1 MIRIIIINNKKLH
14 KEVRMKRVNKYLSIF
29 LSTVM
34 IGLSINPVNT
44 HVFAETDEGI
54 SSEIVSAKDND
65 NTESIKD
72 LKDKNLSAD
81 SSEENKAEVPSEDGV
96 GVKPEASEFS
106 TLNLLK
112 DGVGANAWLETDFTY
127 FEDHHL
133 EENAVCITG
142 LSVLGK
148 EKQKNNH
155 DLVLPDEIKGKKVL
169 AIAKKAFLDRK
180 MDSKTQFI
188 SVKLPQSLKVVGDS
202 AFAGNLLTAIE
213 FPDTLMK
220 IEVNAFAFN
229 QLKEVLIP
237 ESVQAIEIHA
247 FYNNKI
253 LQGNAKIDNEKGKV
267 KVDFEAF
274 ADNGED
280 GTTEV
285 TPVYLKSEE
294 NLNWTAEDF
303 EFYYDPIL
311 GTDEDGTGFPD
322 VNYTVKGFSEKGKEK
337 LKKNKNVVLPSA
349 DTKGIVPV
357 WVLEDSFKG
366 EKIESVEIPKNY
378 THVQFRAFKDCGL
391 KKVVFHDG
399 LIDVNDN
406 AFENNELT
414 EVKFPSTFRYPS
426 KAAFKGNQL
435 TEIKLPESC
444 QSIGPESFMNN
455 QLVKVEMG
463 SKVVHIYER
472 AFANNQLT
480 EVNIPKSLKNQTNG
494 VDGIKKDAFDGNP
507 GKTNPLNPSEK
518 KVLLWTPNKDNP
530 NNLISRGNYV
540 VDPVAENNEYQPSDF
555 TYNKENEV
563 EGFSK
568 KGSKKFNKMKDKP
581 VILPAKTDKGAPVVG
596 IADYAF
602 QEDAMDIK
610 AIVMPEGYR
619 VIEDGAFQYSAIEE
633 IDAPSTLEEIGEYS
647 FLQSENVV
655 KIHTTKTV
663 AKRIKNTSNYWEI
676 IADKEEPSVPQPN
689 SKWETEDFVFGTFKV
704 IELEDDGS
712 QKEVELNAVSGFSQ
726 KGLEKLKTVK
736 DLQLPTVDAKGN
748 KVEAV
753 TKGAFSAKLGDKRLN
768 SLQIPEGY
776 RAIGSMAFAFNGC
789 KGELVLPDS
798 IEFVDMAA
806 FFRNEF
812 TSLTVPAKM
821 TDIPL
826 SMMRGNKLSSVI
838 FKGNVETI
846 GRLAFSENR
855 IEEITVPDSLK
866 SIGEQAFTTN
876 TGSDKYDGKVIIRTA
891 SGANPNNLQDKENY
905 LVDPK
910 NQGTNPSINYKEWE
924 TDDFR
929 YEGTTVTGFSKQ
941 GNLKIKKNKNLV
953 IPDKTPD
960 GKPVTVIGMDAFR
973 NLNQGYDI
981 ESVKLPDT
989 IVEIE
994 DYALQFNDI
1003 QSITLPRD
1011 LKKLGMGVFM
1021 MSNVNEVKWN
1031 KNLEYIDQVC
1041 FYNCELGKIE
1051 LPSSVETIMNAAFR
1065 KCSLTEVTFAKDSKL
1080 KTIQSLAF
1088 ADNKLSTIVLP
1099 NKLEVIGSQAFGD
1112 NKFTELNV
1120 PGTLKEIGFQAFVNN
1135 PGIKEY
1141 DDAVVIHTPG
1151 EKNPN
1156 ALVDDVG
1163 KTFIVDPKVKAT
1175 EADKQELKS
1184 AIDAAEEID
1193 SKKLTEEYKKF
1204 FEDTLKDAKSAYTD
1218 KNASK
1223 SNVRSVTKALLWANK
1238 RAELNRLMFEKESLD
1253 AKSSTFDQEKWKAVE
1268 KAYESAKKN
1277 LMVINITDT
1286 KVEQLIHN
1294 LSVALKSL
1302 ETDPLE
1308 GATAYEGEANVPKS
1322 HYITP
1327 YTIKV
1332 KVWVKDGKI
1341 VYVRDNGTVC
1351 DDPNEEEKPNE
1362 GYYNRAVPI
1371 MHQYIGKT
1379 VEEVMGNSLGKDLG
1393 IDVVSKATVSCNVIH
1408 QAVQN
1413 ALKKISS
1420 GEKVMISFAKGDGS
1434 GIMEDVYVEKGTS
1447 YKLPECGFTAPEGEQ
1462 FRCWQVNGKDKLP
1475 GDEIVVKSPTVVTAL
1490 WEEKELSL
1498 EDIRAVAIQSVQQLK
1513 NLSQPRKNYYI
1524 GSIKVAKDKPKI
1536 AQYVAKAKL
1545 EDSLVQPK
1553 SEAKA
1558 ELEKIK
1564 NKLTLEEAFGYEQAI
1579 ESANTV
1585 ENVKEITKE
1594 LKEKSSKFIDDFNI
1608 VIVEPKAE
1616 ENLAT
1621 EATCDNEHVV
1631 IKNMQWFDGF
1641 KKVSGKAGFHKSYKV
1656 KVEVELKDGYLLS
1669 ANGKFMI
1676 NNKKGNRNGF
1686 VISHTFDATDMKKIQ
1701 NVELSFAG
1709 LKLGESFPMQAIA
1722 KAEGIKRQEAN
1733 INWSIGNVIVPKDKK
1748 VEPDR
1753 EYTATIS
1760 LFADKDYQFAEDAN
1774 VKLNSMLQNVKEIK
1788 VKVGDFDP
1796 TLSDKKCF
1804 DISITFKALNA
1815 EPSLEPNQDE
1825 VKAAKQQLQK
1835 YVDSVKPDV
1844 LKLEGIATDGNK
1856 TAIEKFNAH
1865 LERAKA
1871 LLVKEDSNITKAEL
1885 EEMQKMPSYK
1895 KDGKKIK
1902 GSFSKI
1908 VKDMRADFKVLGER
1922 SKKNKHNGQM
1932 YPVLKS
1938 GEIKIESKIAGLKKE
1953 GDKRLYL
1960 NYVTKEEYGKNFD
1973 VIGSATPK
1981 YDKKT
1986 VPAES
1991 YTVTEDNGIYT
2002 IQLKNIP
2009 EDAVI
2014 IKPVIKVQLAE
2025 MTFVENGDLV
2035 YLKEQTSN
2043 EGNSS
2048 SGKDKKDKKD
2058 KKEDQN
2064 KKKEQEEESDNI
2076 VDSAEKQTKKH
2087 ITVVCDLNKDTI
2099 ITTIDGK
2106 KVVKKADVPPYLK
2119 DNRLML
2125 SVRFLAEELGYQVK
2139 WDNKTK
2145 TVTLQ
2150 DGNTVCT
2157 LKVGSNEMII
2167 NGEVVHLDTQP
2178 EVKKGRVMVPVSS
2191 VVKAFR
2197 LKQGTSERSIVWD
2210 AKEKKITISVMK

>member
-1 MIRIIIINNKKLH
+1 
-14 KEVRMKRVNKYLSIF
+14 MKRVNKYLSIF

-44 HVFAETDEGI
+44 HIFAETNEGI
-54 SSEIVSAKDND
+54 PSEIVSVKDND
-65 NTESIKD
+65 NTESVKD

-81 SSEENKAEVPSEDGV
+81 SSEENEAEVPSEEGIE
-96 GVKPEASEFS
+96 VKPEASEFS

-133 EENAVCITG
+133 EENAVCISG

-148 EKQKNNH
+148 EKQKINH
-155 DLVLPDEIKGKKVL
+155 NLVLPDEIAGKKVL
-169 AIAKKAFLDRK
+169 SVGKKAFFNQS

-188 SVKLPQSLKVVGDS
+188 SVKLPQYLKVVGDS

-213 FPDTLMK
+213 LPDTLMK
-220 IEVNAFAFN
+220 LEVNAFAFN

-267 KVDFEAF
+267 KVGFEAF

-280 GTTEV
+280 GATEV
-285 TPVYLKSEE
+285 TPVYLKSEA

-303 EFYYDPIL
+303 EFYYDPIPE
-311 GTDEDGTGFPD
+311 TDEDGTGFPD

-349 DTKGIVPV
+349 DAKGIVPV

-378 THVQFRAFKDCGL
+378 THVQIRAFKDCGL

-399 LIDVNDN
+399 LLYANDS

-414 EVKFPSTFRYPS
+414 EVKFPSTFKYPS
-426 KAAFKGNQL
+426 KGAFKGNQL

-463 SKVVHIYER
+463 SNVVHIYEK

-480 EVNIPKSLKNQTNG
+480 EVNIPKSIKNRTDN

-596 IADYAF
+596 IDEAAFAD
-602 QEDAMDIK
+602 DAVYIK
-610 AIVMPEGYR
+610 AIVIPEGYMR
-619 VIEDGAFQYSAIEE
+619 IGDQAFSWSAIEE

-663 AKRIKNTSNYWEI
+663 AERIKNTSDYWEI
-676 IADKEEPSVPQPN
+676 IADKEEPSVPQPS

-798 IEFVDMAA
+798 MEFVDMAA

-876 TGSDKYDGKVIIRTA
+876 TGSDKYDGKVIIRTV
-891 SGANPNNLQDKENY
+891 SGTNPNKLQDKENY

-910 NQGTNPSINYKEWE
+910 NQGTNPSINYKEWK

-1051 LPSSVETIMNAAFR
+1051 VPSSVETIMNAAFR
-1065 KCSLTEVTFAKDSKL
+1065 KCSLTEVTFEKDSKL

-1099 NKLEVIGSQAFGD
+1099 NKLEVIGSQAFGN

-1184 AIDAAEEID
+1184 AIDKAEEID

-1204 FEDTLKDAKSAYTD
+1204 FEDTLKDAKSVYTD
-1218 KNASK
+1218 NNASK
-1223 SNVRSVTKALLWANK
+1223 SKVQSVTKALLWANK

-1277 LMVINITDT
+1277 LMVINISDT

-1341 VYVRDNGTVC
+1341 VHVRDNGTVC
-1351 DDPNEEEKPNE
+1351 DDPNDEEKPNE

-1379 VEEVMGNSLGKDLG
+1379 VEEVMGNNLGKDLG
-1393 IDVVSKATVSCNVIH
+1393 IDVVSHATVSCNVIH

-1413 ALKKISS
+1413 ALSKSS
-1420 GEKVMISFAKGDGS
+1420 QNPSVI
-1434 GIMEDVYVEKGTS
+1434 
-1447 YKLPECGFTAPEGEQ
+1447 
-1462 FRCWQVNGKDKLP
+1462 
-1475 GDEIVVKSPTVVTAL
+1475 EIKA
-1490 WEEKELSL
+1490 
-1498 EDIRAVAIQSVQQLK
+1498 QLK
-1513 NLSQPRKNYYI
+1513 
-1524 GSIKVAKDKPKI
+1524 
-1536 AQYVAKAKL
+1536 
-1545 EDSLVQPK
+1545 
-1553 SEAKA
+1553 
-1558 ELEKIK
+1558 
-1564 NKLTLEEAFGYEQAI
+1564 
-1579 ESANTV
+1579 
-1585 ENVKEITKE
+1585 
-1594 LKEKSSKFIDDFNI
+1594 
-1608 VIVEPKAE
+1608 
-1616 ENLAT
+1616 
-1621 EATCDNEHVV
+1621 
-1631 IKNMQWFDGF
+1631 
-1641 KKVSGKAGFHKSYKV
+1641 
-1656 KVEVELKDGYLLS
+1656 
-1669 ANGKFMI
+1669 
-1676 NNKKGNRNGF
+1676 
-1686 VISHTFDATDMKKIQ
+1686 
-1701 NVELSFAG
+1701 
-1709 LKLGESFPMQAIA
+1709 
-1722 KAEGIKRQEAN
+1722 
-1733 INWSIGNVIVPKDKK
+1733 
-1748 VEPDR
+1748 
-1753 EYTATIS
+1753 
-1760 LFADKDYQFAEDAN
+1760 
-1774 VKLNSMLQNVKEIK
+1774 
-1788 VKVGDFDP
+1788 
-1796 TLSDKKCF
+1796 
-1804 DISITFKALNA
+1804 
-1815 EPSLEPNQDE
+1815 
-1825 VKAAKQQLQK
+1825 K

-1922 SKKNKHNGQM
+1922 TKQNKHNGQM

-2058 KKEDQN
+2058 KKEDHN

>member
-54 SSEIVSAKDND
+54 PSEIVSVKDND
-65 NTESIKD
+65 NTESVKD

-81 SSEENKAEVPSEDGV
+81 SSEENEAEVPSEEGIE
-96 GVKPEASEFS
+96 VKPEASEFS

-112 DGVGANAWLETDFTY
+112 DDVSTNVWLETDFTY

-169 AIAKKAFLDRK
+169 AIAKNAFLDRK

-188 SVKLPQSLKVVGDS
+188 SVKLPQYLKVVGDS
-202 AFAGNLLTAIE
+202 AFAGNLLTTIE
-213 FPDTLMK
+213 FPDTLMELK
-220 IEVNAFAFN
+220 VNAFAFN

-267 KVDFEAF
+267 KVGFEAF

-280 GTTEV
+280 GATEV
-285 TPVYLKSEE
+285 TPVYLKSEA

-303 EFYYDPIL
+303 EFYYDPIQ

-349 DTKGIVPV
+349 DAKGIVPV

-399 LIDVNDN
+399 LLYANDS

-414 EVKFPSTFRYPS
+414 EVKFPSTFKYPS
-426 KAAFKGNQL
+426 KGAFKGNQL

-463 SKVVHIYER
+463 SNVVHIYEK

-480 EVNIPKSLKNQTNG
+480 EVNIPKSIKNRTDN

-596 IADYAF
+596 ID
-602 QEDAMDIK
+602 EDAFADDAVYIK
-610 AIVMPEGYR
+610 AIVIPEGYMR
-619 VIEDGAFQYSAIEE
+619 IGDQAFSWSEIEE
-633 IDAPSTLEEIGEYS
+633 IDAPSTLQEIGENS
-647 FLQSENVV
+647 FLQFANVV

-663 AKRIKNTSNYWEI
+663 AERIKNTSNYWEI

-798 IEFVDMAA
+798 MEFVDMAA

-1277 LMVINITDT
+1277 LMVINISDT

-1351 DDPNEEEKPNE
+1351 DDPNDEEKPNE

-1413 ALKKISS
+1413 ALSKSS
-1420 GEKVMISFAKGDGS
+1420 QSPSV
-1434 GIMEDVYVEKGTS
+1434 
-1447 YKLPECGFTAPEGEQ
+1447 
-1462 FRCWQVNGKDKLP
+1462 R
-1475 GDEIVVKSPTVVTAL
+1475 EIKA
-1490 WEEKELSL
+1490 
-1498 EDIRAVAIQSVQQLK
+1498 QLK
-1513 NLSQPRKNYYI
+1513 
-1524 GSIKVAKDKPKI
+1524 
-1536 AQYVAKAKL
+1536 
-1545 EDSLVQPK
+1545 
-1553 SEAKA
+1553 
-1558 ELEKIK
+1558 
-1564 NKLTLEEAFGYEQAI
+1564 
-1579 ESANTV
+1579 
-1585 ENVKEITKE
+1585 
-1594 LKEKSSKFIDDFNI
+1594 
-1608 VIVEPKAE
+1608 
-1616 ENLAT
+1616 
-1621 EATCDNEHVV
+1621 
-1631 IKNMQWFDGF
+1631 
-1641 KKVSGKAGFHKSYKV
+1641 
-1656 KVEVELKDGYLLS
+1656 
-1669 ANGKFMI
+1669 
-1676 NNKKGNRNGF
+1676 
-1686 VISHTFDATDMKKIQ
+1686 
-1701 NVELSFAG
+1701 
-1709 LKLGESFPMQAIA
+1709 
-1722 KAEGIKRQEAN
+1722 
-1733 INWSIGNVIVPKDKK
+1733 
-1748 VEPDR
+1748 
-1753 EYTATIS
+1753 
-1760 LFADKDYQFAEDAN
+1760 
-1774 VKLNSMLQNVKEIK
+1774 
-1788 VKVGDFDP
+1788 
-1796 TLSDKKCF
+1796 
-1804 DISITFKALNA
+1804 
-1815 EPSLEPNQDE
+1815 
-1825 VKAAKQQLQK
+1825 K

-2002 IQLKNIP
+2002 IQLKNVP

-2035 YLKEQTSN
+2035 YVKEQTSN

-2058 KKEDQN
+2058 KKEDNN
-2064 KKKEQEEESDNI
+2064 KKKEQEANRDNL
-2076 VDSAEKQTKKH
+2076 VGSAEEQTKKPVV
-2087 ITVVCDLNKDTI
+2087 VVCDLNKDTI

>member
-54 SSEIVSAKDND
+54 PSEIVSVKDND
-65 NTESIKD
+65 NTESVKD

-81 SSEENKAEVPSEDGV
+81 SSEENEAEVPSEEGIE
-96 GVKPEASEFS
+96 VKPEASEFS

-112 DGVGANAWLETDFTY
+112 DDVSTNVWLETDFTY

-169 AIAKKAFLDRK
+169 AIAKNAFLDRK

-188 SVKLPQSLKVVGDS
+188 SVKLPQYLKVVGDS
-202 AFAGNLLTAIE
+202 AFAGNLLTTIE
-213 FPDTLMK
+213 FPDTLMEL
-220 IEVNAFAFN
+220 EVNAFAFN

-267 KVDFEAF
+267 KVGFEAF

-280 GTTEV
+280 GATEV
-285 TPVYLKSEE
+285 TPVYLKSEA

-303 EFYYDPIL
+303 EFYYDPIP

-378 THVQFRAFKDCGL
+378 THVQFRAFQDCGL

-399 LIDVNDN
+399 LLYANDS

-463 SKVVHIYER
+463 SKVVHIYEK

-507 GKTNPLNPSEK
+507 GKTNPLNLSEK

-563 EGFSK
+563 KGFSK

-581 VILPAKTDKGAPVVG
+581 VILPARTDKGAPVVG

-663 AKRIKNTSNYWEI
+663 AERIKNTSDYWEI
-676 IADKEEPSVPQPN
+676 IADKEEPSVPQPS

-876 TGSDKYDGKVIIRTA
+876 TGSDKYDGKVIIRTV
-891 SGANPNNLQDKENY
+891 SGTNPNKLQDKENY

-910 NQGTNPSINYKEWE
+910 NQGTNPSINYKEWK

-1003 QSITLPRD
+1003 HSITLPRD

-1031 KNLEYIDQVC
+1031 ENLEYIDQAC
-1041 FYNCELGKIE
+1041 FFMCELGKIE
-1051 LPSSVETIMNAAFR
+1051 VPSSVETIMNAAFR

-1099 NKLEVIGSQAFGD
+1099 NKLEVIGSQAFGN

-1135 PGIKEY
+1135 PGVKEY

-1184 AIDAAEEID
+1184 AIDKAEEID

-1218 KNASK
+1218 NDASK
-1223 SNVRSVTKALLWANK
+1223 SKVRSVTKALLWANK

-1253 AKSSTFDQEKWKAVE
+1253 AKSSTFDKEKWKVVE

-1341 VYVRDNGTVC
+1341 VHVRDNGTVC
-1351 DDPNEEEKPNE
+1351 DDPNDEEKPNE

-1413 ALKKISS
+1413 ALSKSS
-1420 GEKVMISFAKGDGS
+1420 QNPSVI
-1434 GIMEDVYVEKGTS
+1434 
-1447 YKLPECGFTAPEGEQ
+1447 
-1462 FRCWQVNGKDKLP
+1462 
-1475 GDEIVVKSPTVVTAL
+1475 EIKA
-1490 WEEKELSL
+1490 
-1498 EDIRAVAIQSVQQLK
+1498 QLK
-1513 NLSQPRKNYYI
+1513 
-1524 GSIKVAKDKPKI
+1524 
-1536 AQYVAKAKL
+1536 
-1545 EDSLVQPK
+1545 
-1553 SEAKA
+1553 
-1558 ELEKIK
+1558 
-1564 NKLTLEEAFGYEQAI
+1564 
-1579 ESANTV
+1579 
-1585 ENVKEITKE
+1585 
-1594 LKEKSSKFIDDFNI
+1594 
-1608 VIVEPKAE
+1608 
-1616 ENLAT
+1616 
-1621 EATCDNEHVV
+1621 
-1631 IKNMQWFDGF
+1631 
-1641 KKVSGKAGFHKSYKV
+1641 
-1656 KVEVELKDGYLLS
+1656 
-1669 ANGKFMI
+1669 
-1676 NNKKGNRNGF
+1676 
-1686 VISHTFDATDMKKIQ
+1686 
-1701 NVELSFAG
+1701 
-1709 LKLGESFPMQAIA
+1709 
-1722 KAEGIKRQEAN
+1722 
-1733 INWSIGNVIVPKDKK
+1733 
-1748 VEPDR
+1748 
-1753 EYTATIS
+1753 
-1760 LFADKDYQFAEDAN
+1760 
-1774 VKLNSMLQNVKEIK
+1774 
-1788 VKVGDFDP
+1788 
-1796 TLSDKKCF
+1796 
-1804 DISITFKALNA
+1804 
-1815 EPSLEPNQDE
+1815 
-1825 VKAAKQQLQK
+1825 K

-2009 EDAVI
+2009 GDAVI

-2099 ITTIDGK
+2099 ITIIDGK

-2167 NGEVVHLDTQP
+2167 NGEAVHLDTQP

>member
-1 MIRIIIINNKKLH
+1 
-14 KEVRMKRVNKYLSIF
+14 MKRVNKYLSIF

-54 SSEIVSAKDND
+54 PSEIVSVKDND
-65 NTESIKD
+65 NTESVKD

-81 SSEENKAEVPSEDGV
+81 SSEENEAEVPSEEGIE
-96 GVKPEASEFS
+96 VKPEASEFS

-112 DGVGANAWLETDFTY
+112 DDVSTNVWLETDFTY

-169 AIAKKAFLDRK
+169 AIAKNAFLDRK

-188 SVKLPQSLKVVGDS
+188 SVKLPQYLKVVGDS
-202 AFAGNLLTAIE
+202 AFAGNLLTTIE
-213 FPDTLMK
+213 FPDTLMEL
-220 IEVNAFAFN
+220 EVNAFAFN

-267 KVDFEAF
+267 KVGFEAF

-280 GTTEV
+280 GATEV
-285 TPVYLKSEE
+285 TPVYLKSEA

-303 EFYYDPIL
+303 EFYYDPIP

-378 THVQFRAFKDCGL
+378 THVQFRAFQDCGL

-399 LIDVNDN
+399 LLYANDS

-463 SKVVHIYER
+463 SKVVHIYEK

-507 GKTNPLNPSEK
+507 GKTNPLNLSEK

-563 EGFSK
+563 KGFSK

-581 VILPAKTDKGAPVVG
+581 VILPARTDKGAPVVG

-663 AKRIKNTSNYWEI
+663 AERIKNTSDYWEI
-676 IADKEEPSVPQPN
+676 IADKEEPSVPQPS

-876 TGSDKYDGKVIIRTA
+876 TGSDKYDGKVIIRTV
-891 SGANPNNLQDKENY
+891 SGTNPNKLQDKENY

-910 NQGTNPSINYKEWE
+910 NQGTNPSINYKEWK

-1003 QSITLPRD
+1003 HSITLPRD

-1031 KNLEYIDQVC
+1031 ENLEYIDQAC
-1041 FYNCELGKIE
+1041 FFMCELGKIE
-1051 LPSSVETIMNAAFR
+1051 VPSSVETIMNAAFR

-1099 NKLEVIGSQAFGD
+1099 NKLEVIGSQAFGN

-1135 PGIKEY
+1135 PGVKEY

-1184 AIDAAEEID
+1184 AIDKAEEID

-1218 KNASK
+1218 NDASK
-1223 SNVRSVTKALLWANK
+1223 SKVRSVTKALLWANK

-1253 AKSSTFDQEKWKAVE
+1253 AKSSTFDKEKWKVVE

-1341 VYVRDNGTVC
+1341 VHVRDNGTVC
-1351 DDPNEEEKPNE
+1351 DDPNDEEKPNE

-1413 ALKKISS
+1413 ALSKSS
-1420 GEKVMISFAKGDGS
+1420 QNPSVI
-1434 GIMEDVYVEKGTS
+1434 
-1447 YKLPECGFTAPEGEQ
+1447 
-1462 FRCWQVNGKDKLP
+1462 
-1475 GDEIVVKSPTVVTAL
+1475 EIKA
-1490 WEEKELSL
+1490 
-1498 EDIRAVAIQSVQQLK
+1498 QLK
-1513 NLSQPRKNYYI
+1513 
-1524 GSIKVAKDKPKI
+1524 
-1536 AQYVAKAKL
+1536 
-1545 EDSLVQPK
+1545 
-1553 SEAKA
+1553 
-1558 ELEKIK
+1558 
-1564 NKLTLEEAFGYEQAI
+1564 
-1579 ESANTV
+1579 
-1585 ENVKEITKE
+1585 
-1594 LKEKSSKFIDDFNI
+1594 
-1608 VIVEPKAE
+1608 
-1616 ENLAT
+1616 
-1621 EATCDNEHVV
+1621 
-1631 IKNMQWFDGF
+1631 
-1641 KKVSGKAGFHKSYKV
+1641 
-1656 KVEVELKDGYLLS
+1656 
-1669 ANGKFMI
+1669 
-1676 NNKKGNRNGF
+1676 
-1686 VISHTFDATDMKKIQ
+1686 
-1701 NVELSFAG
+1701 
-1709 LKLGESFPMQAIA
+1709 
-1722 KAEGIKRQEAN
+1722 
-1733 INWSIGNVIVPKDKK
+1733 
-1748 VEPDR
+1748 
-1753 EYTATIS
+1753 
-1760 LFADKDYQFAEDAN
+1760 
-1774 VKLNSMLQNVKEIK
+1774 
-1788 VKVGDFDP
+1788 
-1796 TLSDKKCF
+1796 
-1804 DISITFKALNA
+1804 
-1815 EPSLEPNQDE
+1815 
-1825 VKAAKQQLQK
+1825 K

>member
-1 MIRIIIINNKKLH
+1 
-14 KEVRMKRVNKYLSIF
+14 MKRVNKYLSIF

-54 SSEIVSAKDND
+54 PSEIVSVKDND
-65 NTESIKD
+65 NTESVKD

-81 SSEENKAEVPSEDGV
+81 SSEENEAEVPSEEGIE
-96 GVKPEASEFS
+96 VKPEASEFS

-112 DGVGANAWLETDFTY
+112 DDVSTNVWLETDFTY

-133 EENAVCITG
+133 EENAVCISG
-142 LSVLGK
+142 LSVLGQ

-155 DLVLPDEIKGKKVL
+155 DLVLPDEIAGKKVL
-169 AIAKKAFLDRK
+169 AIAKNAFSNRK

-188 SVKLPQSLKVVGDS
+188 SVKLPQYLKVVGDS

-213 FPDTLMK
+213 FPDTLMEL
-220 IEVNAFAFN
+220 EVNAFAFN
-229 QLKEVLIP
+229 HLKEVLIP

-267 KVDFEAF
+267 KVGFEAF

-280 GTTEV
+280 GATEV
-285 TPVYLKSEE
+285 TPVYLKSEA

-303 EFYYDPIL
+303 EFYYDPIP

-378 THVQFRAFKDCGL
+378 THVQFRAFQDCGL

-399 LIDVNDN
+399 LLYANDS

-463 SKVVHIYER
+463 SKVVHIYEK

-563 EGFSK
+563 KGFSK

-596 IADYAF
+596 IDEAAFAD
-602 QEDAMDIK
+602 DAVYIK
-610 AIVMPEGYR
+610 AIVIPEGYMR
-619 VIEDGAFQYSAIEE
+619 IGDQAFSWSEIEE
-633 IDAPSTLEEIGEYS
+633 IDAPSTLQEIGENS
-647 FLQSENVV
+647 FLQSANVV

-663 AKRIKNTSNYWEI
+663 AERIKNTSDYWEI
-676 IADKEEPSVPQPN
+676 IADKEEPSVPQPS

-876 TGSDKYDGKVIIRTA
+876 TGSDKYDGKVIIRTV
-891 SGANPNNLQDKENY
+891 SGTNPNKLQDKENY

-910 NQGTNPSINYKEWE
+910 NQGTNPSINYKEWK

-960 GKPVTVIGMDAFR
+960 GKSVTVIGMDAFR

-1003 QSITLPRD
+1003 HSITLPRD

-1031 KNLEYIDQVC
+1031 ENLEYIDQAC
-1041 FYNCELGKIE
+1041 FFMCELGKIE
-1051 LPSSVETIMNAAFR
+1051 VPSSVETIMNAAFR
-1065 KCSLTEVTFAKDSKL
+1065 KCSLTEVTFEKDSKL

-1099 NKLEVIGSQAFGD
+1099 NKLEVIGSQAFGN

-1184 AIDAAEEID
+1184 AIDKAEEID

-1218 KNASK
+1218 NDASK
-1223 SNVRSVTKALLWANK
+1223 SKVRSVTKALLWANK

-1253 AKSSTFDQEKWKAVE
+1253 AKSSTFDKEKWKVVE

-1341 VYVRDNGTVC
+1341 VHVRDNGTVC
-1351 DDPNEEEKPNE
+1351 DDPNDEEKPNE

-1413 ALKKISS
+1413 ALSKSS
-1420 GEKVMISFAKGDGS
+1420 QNPSVI
-1434 GIMEDVYVEKGTS
+1434 
-1447 YKLPECGFTAPEGEQ
+1447 
-1462 FRCWQVNGKDKLP
+1462 
-1475 GDEIVVKSPTVVTAL
+1475 EIKA
-1490 WEEKELSL
+1490 
-1498 EDIRAVAIQSVQQLK
+1498 QLK
-1513 NLSQPRKNYYI
+1513 
-1524 GSIKVAKDKPKI
+1524 
-1536 AQYVAKAKL
+1536 
-1545 EDSLVQPK
+1545 
-1553 SEAKA
+1553 
-1558 ELEKIK
+1558 
-1564 NKLTLEEAFGYEQAI
+1564 
-1579 ESANTV
+1579 
-1585 ENVKEITKE
+1585 
-1594 LKEKSSKFIDDFNI
+1594 
-1608 VIVEPKAE
+1608 
-1616 ENLAT
+1616 
-1621 EATCDNEHVV
+1621 
-1631 IKNMQWFDGF
+1631 
-1641 KKVSGKAGFHKSYKV
+1641 
-1656 KVEVELKDGYLLS
+1656 
-1669 ANGKFMI
+1669 
-1676 NNKKGNRNGF
+1676 
-1686 VISHTFDATDMKKIQ
+1686 
-1701 NVELSFAG
+1701 
-1709 LKLGESFPMQAIA
+1709 
-1722 KAEGIKRQEAN
+1722 
-1733 INWSIGNVIVPKDKK
+1733 
-1748 VEPDR
+1748 
-1753 EYTATIS
+1753 
-1760 LFADKDYQFAEDAN
+1760 
-1774 VKLNSMLQNVKEIK
+1774 
-1788 VKVGDFDP
+1788 
-1796 TLSDKKCF
+1796 
-1804 DISITFKALNA
+1804 
-1815 EPSLEPNQDE
+1815 
-1825 VKAAKQQLQK
+1825 K

-1844 LKLEGIATDGNK
+1844 LKLAGIATDGNK
-1856 TAIEKFNAH
+1856 AAIEKFNAH

-2002 IQLKNIP
+2002 IQLKNVP

-2035 YLKEQTSN
+2035 YVKEQTSN

-2058 KKEDQN
+2058 KKEDNN
-2064 KKKEQEEESDNI
+2064 KKKEQEANRDNL
-2076 VDSAEKQTKKH
+2076 VGSAEEQTKKPV
-2087 ITVVCDLNKDTI
+2087 TVVCDLNKDTI

>member
-54 SSEIVSAKDND
+54 PSEIVSVKDND
-65 NTESIKD
+65 NTESVKD

-81 SSEENKAEVPSEDGV
+81 SSEENEAEVPSEEGIE
-96 GVKPEASEFS
+96 VKPEASEFS

-112 DGVGANAWLETDFTY
+112 DDVSTNVWLETDFTY

-169 AIAKKAFLDRK
+169 AIAKNAFLDRK

-188 SVKLPQSLKVVGDS
+188 SVKLPQYLKVVGDS
-202 AFAGNLLTAIE
+202 AFAGNLLTTIE
-213 FPDTLMK
+213 FPDTLMEL
-220 IEVNAFAFN
+220 EVNAFAFN

-267 KVDFEAF
+267 KVGFEAF

-280 GTTEV
+280 GATEV
-285 TPVYLKSEE
+285 TPVYLKSEA

-303 EFYYDPIL
+303 EFYYDPIP

-378 THVQFRAFKDCGL
+378 THVQFRAFQDCGL

-399 LIDVNDN
+399 LLYANDS

-463 SKVVHIYER
+463 SKVVHIYEK

-663 AKRIKNTSNYWEI
+663 AERIKNTSDYWEI
-676 IADKEEPSVPQPN
+676 IADKEEPSVPQPS

-812 TSLTVPAKM
+812 TSLTVPVKM

-891 SGANPNNLQDKENY
+891 SGTNPNKLQDKENY

-910 NQGTNPSINYKEWE
+910 NQGTNPSINYKEWK

-929 YEGTTVTGFSKQ
+929 YDGTTVTGFSKQ

-1021 MSNVNEVKWN
+1021 MSNVNEIKWN
-1031 KNLEYIDQVC
+1031 KNLEYIDQAC
-1041 FYNCELGKIE
+1041 FFMCELGKIE
-1051 LPSSVETIMNAAFR
+1051 VPSSVETIMNAAFR
-1065 KCSLTEVTFAKDSKL
+1065 KCSLTEVTFEKDSKL

-1099 NKLEVIGSQAFGD
+1099 NKLEVIGSQAFGN

-1135 PGIKEY
+1135 PGVKEY

-1184 AIDAAEEID
+1184 AIDKAEEID

-1218 KNASK
+1218 NDASK
-1223 SNVRSVTKALLWANK
+1223 SKVRSVTKALLWANK

-1253 AKSSTFDQEKWKAVE
+1253 AKSSTFDKEKWKVVE

-1341 VYVRDNGTVC
+1341 VHVRDNGTVC
-1351 DDPNEEEKPNE
+1351 DDPNDEEKPNE

-1413 ALKKISS
+1413 ALSKSS
-1420 GEKVMISFAKGDGS
+1420 QNPSVI
-1434 GIMEDVYVEKGTS
+1434 
-1447 YKLPECGFTAPEGEQ
+1447 
-1462 FRCWQVNGKDKLP
+1462 
-1475 GDEIVVKSPTVVTAL
+1475 EIKA
-1490 WEEKELSL
+1490 
-1498 EDIRAVAIQSVQQLK
+1498 QLK
-1513 NLSQPRKNYYI
+1513 
-1524 GSIKVAKDKPKI
+1524 
-1536 AQYVAKAKL
+1536 
-1545 EDSLVQPK
+1545 
-1553 SEAKA
+1553 
-1558 ELEKIK
+1558 
-1564 NKLTLEEAFGYEQAI
+1564 
-1579 ESANTV
+1579 
-1585 ENVKEITKE
+1585 
-1594 LKEKSSKFIDDFNI
+1594 
-1608 VIVEPKAE
+1608 
-1616 ENLAT
+1616 
-1621 EATCDNEHVV
+1621 
-1631 IKNMQWFDGF
+1631 
-1641 KKVSGKAGFHKSYKV
+1641 
-1656 KVEVELKDGYLLS
+1656 
-1669 ANGKFMI
+1669 
-1676 NNKKGNRNGF
+1676 
-1686 VISHTFDATDMKKIQ
+1686 
-1701 NVELSFAG
+1701 
-1709 LKLGESFPMQAIA
+1709 
-1722 KAEGIKRQEAN
+1722 
-1733 INWSIGNVIVPKDKK
+1733 
-1748 VEPDR
+1748 
-1753 EYTATIS
+1753 
-1760 LFADKDYQFAEDAN
+1760 
-1774 VKLNSMLQNVKEIK
+1774 
-1788 VKVGDFDP
+1788 
-1796 TLSDKKCF
+1796 
-1804 DISITFKALNA
+1804 
-1815 EPSLEPNQDE
+1815 
-1825 VKAAKQQLQK
+1825 K

-1844 LKLEGIATDGNK
+1844 LKLAGIATDGNK
-1856 TAIEKFNAH
+1856 AAIEKFNAH
-1865 LERAKA
+1865 LERAKE
-1871 LLVKEDSNITKAEL
+1871 LLVKEDGNITKAEL

-2002 IQLKNIP
+2002 IQLKNVP

-2035 YLKEQTSN
+2035 YVKEQTSN

-2058 KKEDQN
+2058 KKEDNN
-2064 KKKEQEEESDNI
+2064 KKKEQEANRDNL
-2076 VDSAEKQTKKH
+2076 VGSAEEQTKKPV
-2087 ITVVCDLNKDTI
+2087 TVVCDLNKDTI

>member
-54 SSEIVSAKDND
+54 PSEIVSVKDND
-65 NTESIKD
+65 NTESVKD

-81 SSEENKAEVPSEDGV
+81 SSEENEAEVPSEEGIE
-96 GVKPEASEFS
+96 VKPEASEFS

-112 DGVGANAWLETDFTY
+112 DDVSTNVWLETDFTY

-169 AIAKKAFLDRK
+169 AIAKNAFLDRK

-188 SVKLPQSLKVVGDS
+188 SVKLPQYLKVVGDS
-202 AFAGNLLTAIE
+202 AFAGNLLTTIE
-213 FPDTLMK
+213 FPDTLMEL
-220 IEVNAFAFN
+220 EVNAFAFN

-267 KVDFEAF
+267 KVGFEAF

-280 GTTEV
+280 GATEV
-285 TPVYLKSEE
+285 TPVYLKSEA

-303 EFYYDPIL
+303 EFYYDPIP

-349 DTKGIVPV
+349 DAKGIVPV

-399 LIDVNDN
+399 LLDANDS

-463 SKVVHIYER
+463 SKVVHIYEK

-596 IADYAF
+596 IDEAAFAD
-602 QEDAMDIK
+602 DAVYIK
-610 AIVMPEGYR
+610 AIVIPEGYMR
-619 VIEDGAFQYSAIEE
+619 IGDQAFSWSEIEE
-633 IDAPSTLEEIGEYS
+633 IDAPSTLQEIGENS
-647 FLQSENVV
+647 FLQSANVV

-663 AKRIKNTSNYWEI
+663 AERIKNTSDYWEI
-676 IADKEEPSVPQPN
+676 IADKEEPSVPQPS

-876 TGSDKYDGKVIIRTA
+876 TGSDKYDGKVIIRTV
-891 SGANPNNLQDKENY
+891 SGTNPNKLQDKENY

-910 NQGTNPSINYKEWE
+910 NQGTNPSVNYKEWK

-1003 QSITLPRD
+1003 HSITLPRD

-1031 KNLEYIDQVC
+1031 KNLEYIDQAC
-1041 FYNCELGKIE
+1041 FFMCELGKIE
-1051 LPSSVETIMNAAFR
+1051 VPSSVETIMNAAFR

-1099 NKLEVIGSQAFGD
+1099 NKLEVIGSQAFGN

-1184 AIDAAEEID
+1184 AIDKAEEID

-1218 KNASK
+1218 NDASK
-1223 SNVRSVTKALLWANK
+1223 SKVRSVTKALLWANK

-1253 AKSSTFDQEKWKAVE
+1253 AKSSTFDQEKWKVVE

-1341 VYVRDNGTVC
+1341 VHVRDNGTVC
-1351 DDPNEEEKPNE
+1351 DDPNDEEKPNE

-1379 VEEVMGNSLGKDLG
+1379 VEEVMGNNLGKDLG
-1393 IDVVSKATVSCNVIH
+1393 IDVVSHATVSCNVIH

-1413 ALKKISS
+1413 ALSKSS
-1420 GEKVMISFAKGDGS
+1420 QNPSVI
-1434 GIMEDVYVEKGTS
+1434 
-1447 YKLPECGFTAPEGEQ
+1447 
-1462 FRCWQVNGKDKLP
+1462 
-1475 GDEIVVKSPTVVTAL
+1475 EIKA
-1490 WEEKELSL
+1490 
-1498 EDIRAVAIQSVQQLK
+1498 QLK
-1513 NLSQPRKNYYI
+1513 
-1524 GSIKVAKDKPKI
+1524 
-1536 AQYVAKAKL
+1536 
-1545 EDSLVQPK
+1545 
-1553 SEAKA
+1553 
-1558 ELEKIK
+1558 
-1564 NKLTLEEAFGYEQAI
+1564 
-1579 ESANTV
+1579 
-1585 ENVKEITKE
+1585 
-1594 LKEKSSKFIDDFNI
+1594 
-1608 VIVEPKAE
+1608 
-1616 ENLAT
+1616 
-1621 EATCDNEHVV
+1621 
-1631 IKNMQWFDGF
+1631 
-1641 KKVSGKAGFHKSYKV
+1641 
-1656 KVEVELKDGYLLS
+1656 
-1669 ANGKFMI
+1669 
-1676 NNKKGNRNGF
+1676 
-1686 VISHTFDATDMKKIQ
+1686 
-1701 NVELSFAG
+1701 
-1709 LKLGESFPMQAIA
+1709 
-1722 KAEGIKRQEAN
+1722 
-1733 INWSIGNVIVPKDKK
+1733 
-1748 VEPDR
+1748 
-1753 EYTATIS
+1753 
-1760 LFADKDYQFAEDAN
+1760 
-1774 VKLNSMLQNVKEIK
+1774 
-1788 VKVGDFDP
+1788 
-1796 TLSDKKCF
+1796 
-1804 DISITFKALNA
+1804 
-1815 EPSLEPNQDE
+1815 
-1825 VKAAKQQLQK
+1825 K

-2002 IQLKNIP
+2002 IQLKNVP

-2035 YLKEQTSN
+2035 YVKEQTSN

-2099 ITTIDGK
+2099 ITIIDGK

>member
-44 HVFAETDEGI
+44 HIFAETNEGI
-54 SSEIVSAKDND
+54 PSEIVSVKDND
-65 NTESIKD
+65 NTESVKD

-81 SSEENKAEVPSEDGV
+81 SSEENEAEVPSEEGIE
-96 GVKPEASEFS
+96 VKPEASEFS

-133 EENAVCITG
+133 EENAVCISG

-148 EKQKNNH
+148 EKQKINH
-155 DLVLPDEIKGKKVL
+155 NLVLPDEIAGKKVL
-169 AIAKKAFLDRK
+169 SVGKKAFFNQS

-188 SVKLPQSLKVVGDS
+188 SVKLPQYLKVVGDS

-213 FPDTLMK
+213 LPDTLMK
-220 IEVNAFAFN
+220 LEVNAFAFN

-267 KVDFEAF
+267 KVGFEAF

-280 GTTEV
+280 GATEV
-285 TPVYLKSEE
+285 TPVYLKSEA

-303 EFYYDPIL
+303 EFYYDPIPE
-311 GTDEDGTGFPD
+311 TDEDGTGFPD

-349 DTKGIVPV
+349 DAKGIVPV

-378 THVQFRAFKDCGL
+378 THVQIRAFKDCGL

-399 LIDVNDN
+399 LLYANDS

-414 EVKFPSTFRYPS
+414 EVKFPSTFKYPS
-426 KAAFKGNQL
+426 KGAFKGNQL

-463 SKVVHIYER
+463 SNVVHIYEK

-480 EVNIPKSLKNQTNG
+480 EVNIPKSIKNRTDN

-596 IADYAF
+596 IDEAAFAD
-602 QEDAMDIK
+602 DAVYIK
-610 AIVMPEGYR
+610 AIVIPEGYMR
-619 VIEDGAFQYSAIEE
+619 IGDQAFSWSAIEE

-663 AKRIKNTSNYWEI
+663 AERIKNTSDYWEI
-676 IADKEEPSVPQPN
+676 IADKEEPSVPQPS

-798 IEFVDMAA
+798 MEFVDMAA

-876 TGSDKYDGKVIIRTA
+876 TGSDKYDGKVIIRTV
-891 SGANPNNLQDKENY
+891 SGTNPNKLQDKENY

-910 NQGTNPSINYKEWE
+910 NQGTNPSINYKEWK

-1051 LPSSVETIMNAAFR
+1051 VPSSVETIMNAAFR
-1065 KCSLTEVTFAKDSKL
+1065 KCSLTEVTFEKDSKL

-1099 NKLEVIGSQAFGD
+1099 NKLEVIGSQAFGN

-1184 AIDAAEEID
+1184 AIDKAEEID

-1204 FEDTLKDAKSAYTD
+1204 FEDTLKDAKSVYTD
-1218 KNASK
+1218 NNASK
-1223 SNVRSVTKALLWANK
+1223 SKVQSVTKALLWANK

-1277 LMVINITDT
+1277 LMVINISDT

-1341 VYVRDNGTVC
+1341 VHVRDNGTVC
-1351 DDPNEEEKPNE
+1351 DDPNDEEKPNE

-1379 VEEVMGNSLGKDLG
+1379 VEEVMGNNLGKDLG
-1393 IDVVSKATVSCNVIH
+1393 IDVVSHATVSCNVIH

-1413 ALKKISS
+1413 ALSKSS
-1420 GEKVMISFAKGDGS
+1420 QNPSVI
-1434 GIMEDVYVEKGTS
+1434 
-1447 YKLPECGFTAPEGEQ
+1447 
-1462 FRCWQVNGKDKLP
+1462 
-1475 GDEIVVKSPTVVTAL
+1475 EIKA
-1490 WEEKELSL
+1490 
-1498 EDIRAVAIQSVQQLK
+1498 QLK
-1513 NLSQPRKNYYI
+1513 
-1524 GSIKVAKDKPKI
+1524 
-1536 AQYVAKAKL
+1536 
-1545 EDSLVQPK
+1545 
-1553 SEAKA
+1553 
-1558 ELEKIK
+1558 
-1564 NKLTLEEAFGYEQAI
+1564 
-1579 ESANTV
+1579 
-1585 ENVKEITKE
+1585 
-1594 LKEKSSKFIDDFNI
+1594 
-1608 VIVEPKAE
+1608 
-1616 ENLAT
+1616 
-1621 EATCDNEHVV
+1621 
-1631 IKNMQWFDGF
+1631 
-1641 KKVSGKAGFHKSYKV
+1641 
-1656 KVEVELKDGYLLS
+1656 
-1669 ANGKFMI
+1669 
-1676 NNKKGNRNGF
+1676 
-1686 VISHTFDATDMKKIQ
+1686 
-1701 NVELSFAG
+1701 
-1709 LKLGESFPMQAIA
+1709 
-1722 KAEGIKRQEAN
+1722 
-1733 INWSIGNVIVPKDKK
+1733 
-1748 VEPDR
+1748 
-1753 EYTATIS
+1753 
-1760 LFADKDYQFAEDAN
+1760 
-1774 VKLNSMLQNVKEIK
+1774 
-1788 VKVGDFDP
+1788 
-1796 TLSDKKCF
+1796 
-1804 DISITFKALNA
+1804 
-1815 EPSLEPNQDE
+1815 
-1825 VKAAKQQLQK
+1825 K

-1922 SKKNKHNGQM
+1922 TKQNKHNGQM

-2058 KKEDQN
+2058 KKEDHN

>member
-54 SSEIVSAKDND
+54 PSEIVSVKDND
-65 NTESIKD
+65 NTESVKD

-81 SSEENKAEVPSEDGV
+81 SSEENEAEVPSEEGIE
-96 GVKPEASEFS
+96 VKPEASEFS

-112 DGVGANAWLETDFTY
+112 DDVSTNVWLETDFTY

-169 AIAKKAFLDRK
+169 AIAKNAFLDRK

-188 SVKLPQSLKVVGDS
+188 SVKLPQYLKVVGDS

-213 FPDTLMK
+213 FPDTLMEL
-220 IEVNAFAFN
+220 EVNAFAFN

-267 KVDFEAF
+267 KVGFEAF

-280 GTTEV
+280 GATEV
-285 TPVYLKSEE
+285 TPVYLKSEA

-303 EFYYDPIL
+303 EFYYDPIP

-399 LIDVNDN
+399 LLYANDS

-463 SKVVHIYER
+463 SKVVHIYEK

-563 EGFSK
+563 KGFSK

-581 VILPAKTDKGAPVVG
+581 VILPARTDKGAPVVG

-663 AKRIKNTSNYWEI
+663 AERIKNTSDYWEI
-676 IADKEEPSVPQPN
+676 IADKEEPSVPQPS

-838 FKGNVETI
+838 FKGNAETI

-876 TGSDKYDGKVIIRTA
+876 TGSDKYDGKVIIRTV
-891 SGANPNNLQDKENY
+891 SGTNPNKLQDKENY

-910 NQGTNPSINYKEWE
+910 NQGTNPSINYKEWK

-960 GKPVTVIGMDAFR
+960 GKSVTVIGMDAFR

-1003 QSITLPRD
+1003 HSITLPRD

-1031 KNLEYIDQVC
+1031 ENLEYIDQAC
-1041 FYNCELGKIE
+1041 FFMCELGKIE
-1051 LPSSVETIMNAAFR
+1051 VPSSVETIMNAAFR

-1099 NKLEVIGSQAFGD
+1099 NKLEVIGSQAFGN

-1184 AIDAAEEID
+1184 AIDKAEEID

-1204 FEDTLKDAKSAYTD
+1204 FEDTLKDAKSVYTD
-1218 KNASK
+1218 NNASK

-1253 AKSSTFDQEKWKAVE
+1253 AKSSTFDQEKWKVVE

-1341 VYVRDNGTVC
+1341 VHVRDNGTVC
-1351 DDPNEEEKPNE
+1351 DDPNDEEKPNE

-1413 ALKKISS
+1413 ALSKSS
-1420 GEKVMISFAKGDGS
+1420 QNPSVI
-1434 GIMEDVYVEKGTS
+1434 
-1447 YKLPECGFTAPEGEQ
+1447 
-1462 FRCWQVNGKDKLP
+1462 
-1475 GDEIVVKSPTVVTAL
+1475 EIKA
-1490 WEEKELSL
+1490 
-1498 EDIRAVAIQSVQQLK
+1498 QLK
-1513 NLSQPRKNYYI
+1513 
-1524 GSIKVAKDKPKI
+1524 
-1536 AQYVAKAKL
+1536 
-1545 EDSLVQPK
+1545 
-1553 SEAKA
+1553 
-1558 ELEKIK
+1558 
-1564 NKLTLEEAFGYEQAI
+1564 
-1579 ESANTV
+1579 
-1585 ENVKEITKE
+1585 
-1594 LKEKSSKFIDDFNI
+1594 
-1608 VIVEPKAE
+1608 
-1616 ENLAT
+1616 
-1621 EATCDNEHVV
+1621 
-1631 IKNMQWFDGF
+1631 
-1641 KKVSGKAGFHKSYKV
+1641 
-1656 KVEVELKDGYLLS
+1656 
-1669 ANGKFMI
+1669 
-1676 NNKKGNRNGF
+1676 
-1686 VISHTFDATDMKKIQ
+1686 
-1701 NVELSFAG
+1701 
-1709 LKLGESFPMQAIA
+1709 
-1722 KAEGIKRQEAN
+1722 
-1733 INWSIGNVIVPKDKK
+1733 
-1748 VEPDR
+1748 
-1753 EYTATIS
+1753 
-1760 LFADKDYQFAEDAN
+1760 
-1774 VKLNSMLQNVKEIK
+1774 
-1788 VKVGDFDP
+1788 
-1796 TLSDKKCF
+1796 
-1804 DISITFKALNA
+1804 
-1815 EPSLEPNQDE
+1815 
-1825 VKAAKQQLQK
+1825 K

-1844 LKLEGIATDGNK
+1844 LKLAGIATDGNK
-1856 TAIEKFNAH
+1856 AAIEKFNAH
-1865 LERAKA
+1865 LERAKE
-1871 LLVKEDSNITKAEL
+1871 LLVKEDGNITKAEL

-2002 IQLKNIP
+2002 IQLKNVP

-2035 YLKEQTSN
+2035 YVKEQTSN
-2043 EGNSS
+2043 EENSS

-2058 KKEDQN
+2058 KKEDNN
-2064 KKKEQEEESDNI
+2064 KKKEQEANHDNL
-2076 VDSAEKQTKKH
+2076 VGSAEEQTKKPVV
-2087 ITVVCDLNKDTI
+2087 VVCDLNKDTI

-2106 KVVKKADVPPYLK
+2106 KVVKKADVQPYLK

>member
-54 SSEIVSAKDND
+54 PSEIVSVKDND
-65 NTESIKD
+65 NTESVKD

-81 SSEENKAEVPSEDGV
+81 SSEENEAEVPSEEGIE
-96 GVKPEASEFS
+96 VKPEASEFS

-112 DGVGANAWLETDFTY
+112 DNVSTNVWLETDFTY

-169 AIAKKAFLDRK
+169 AIAKNAFLDRK

-188 SVKLPQSLKVVGDS
+188 SVKLPQYLKVVGDS
-202 AFAGNLLTAIE
+202 AFAGNLLTTIE
-213 FPDTLMK
+213 FPDTLMEL
-220 IEVNAFAFN
+220 EVNAFAFN

-267 KVDFEAF
+267 KVGFEAF

-280 GTTEV
+280 GATEV
-285 TPVYLKSEE
+285 TPVYLKSEA

-303 EFYYDPIL
+303 EFYYDPIP

-349 DTKGIVPV
+349 DAKGIVPV

-399 LIDVNDN
+399 LLYANDS

-610 AIVMPEGYR
+610 AIVIPEGYR

-663 AKRIKNTSNYWEI
+663 AERIKNTSNYWEI
-676 IADKEEPSVPQPN
+676 IADKEEPSVPQPS

-876 TGSDKYDGKVIIRTA
+876 TGSDKYDGKVIIRTV
-891 SGANPNNLQDKENY
+891 SGTNPNKLQDKENY

-910 NQGTNPSINYKEWE
+910 NQGTNPSINYKEWK

-1003 QSITLPRD
+1003 HSITLPRD

-1031 KNLEYIDQVC
+1031 ENLEYIDQAC
-1041 FYNCELGKIE
+1041 FFMCELGKIE
-1051 LPSSVETIMNAAFR
+1051 VPSSVETIMNAAFR

-1099 NKLEVIGSQAFGD
+1099 NKLEVIGSQAFGN

-1184 AIDAAEEID
+1184 AIDKAEEID

-1218 KNASK
+1218 NDASK
-1223 SNVRSVTKALLWANK
+1223 SKVRSVTKALLWANK

-1253 AKSSTFDQEKWKAVE
+1253 AKSSTFDKEKWKVVE

-1341 VYVRDNGTVC
+1341 VHVRDNGTVC
-1351 DDPNEEEKPNE
+1351 DDPNDEEKPNE

-1413 ALKKISS
+1413 ALSKSS
-1420 GEKVMISFAKGDGS
+1420 QNPSVI
-1434 GIMEDVYVEKGTS
+1434 
-1447 YKLPECGFTAPEGEQ
+1447 
-1462 FRCWQVNGKDKLP
+1462 
-1475 GDEIVVKSPTVVTAL
+1475 EIKA
-1490 WEEKELSL
+1490 
-1498 EDIRAVAIQSVQQLK
+1498 QLK
-1513 NLSQPRKNYYI
+1513 
-1524 GSIKVAKDKPKI
+1524 
-1536 AQYVAKAKL
+1536 
-1545 EDSLVQPK
+1545 
-1553 SEAKA
+1553 
-1558 ELEKIK
+1558 
-1564 NKLTLEEAFGYEQAI
+1564 
-1579 ESANTV
+1579 
-1585 ENVKEITKE
+1585 
-1594 LKEKSSKFIDDFNI
+1594 
-1608 VIVEPKAE
+1608 
-1616 ENLAT
+1616 
-1621 EATCDNEHVV
+1621 
-1631 IKNMQWFDGF
+1631 
-1641 KKVSGKAGFHKSYKV
+1641 
-1656 KVEVELKDGYLLS
+1656 
-1669 ANGKFMI
+1669 
-1676 NNKKGNRNGF
+1676 
-1686 VISHTFDATDMKKIQ
+1686 
-1701 NVELSFAG
+1701 
-1709 LKLGESFPMQAIA
+1709 
-1722 KAEGIKRQEAN
+1722 
-1733 INWSIGNVIVPKDKK
+1733 
-1748 VEPDR
+1748 
-1753 EYTATIS
+1753 
-1760 LFADKDYQFAEDAN
+1760 
-1774 VKLNSMLQNVKEIK
+1774 
-1788 VKVGDFDP
+1788 
-1796 TLSDKKCF
+1796 
-1804 DISITFKALNA
+1804 
-1815 EPSLEPNQDE
+1815 
-1825 VKAAKQQLQK
+1825 K

-1844 LKLEGIATDGNK
+1844 LKLAGIATDGNK
-1856 TAIEKFNAH
+1856 AAIEKFNAH
-1865 LERAKA
+1865 LERAKE
-1871 LLVKEDSNITKAEL
+1871 LLVKEDGNITKAEL

-2002 IQLKNIP
+2002 IQLKNVP

-2035 YLKEQTSN
+2035 YVKEQTSN

-2058 KKEDQN
+2058 KKEDNN
-2064 KKKEQEEESDNI
+2064 KKKEQEANRDNL
-2076 VDSAEKQTKKH
+2076 VGSAEEQTKKPV
-2087 ITVVCDLNKDTI
+2087 TVVCDLNKDTI

>member
-54 SSEIVSAKDND
+54 PSEIVSVKDND
-65 NTESIKD
+65 NTESVKD
-72 LKDKNLSAD
+72 LKDKNLSTGL
-81 SSEENKAEVPSEDGV
+81 SEENEAEIPSEDGI
-96 GVKPEASEFS
+96 GVKLEASEFS

-112 DGVGANAWLETDFTY
+112 DDVSTNVWLETDFTY

-142 LSVLGK
+142 LSVLGQ

-155 DLVLPDEIKGKKVL
+155 DLVLPDEIAGKKVL
-169 AIAKKAFLDRK
+169 AIAKNAFSNRK

-188 SVKLPQSLKVVGDS
+188 SVKLPQYLKVVGDS

-213 FPDTLMK
+213 FPDTLMEL
-220 IEVNAFAFN
+220 EVNAFAFN

-267 KVDFEAF
+267 KVGFEAF

-280 GTTEV
+280 GATEV
-285 TPVYLKSEE
+285 TPVYLKSEA

-303 EFYYDPIL
+303 EFYYDPIP

-399 LIDVNDN
+399 LLYANDS

-463 SKVVHIYER
+463 SKVVHIYEK

-563 EGFSK
+563 KGFSK

-581 VILPAKTDKGAPVVG
+581 VILPARTDKGAPVVG

-663 AKRIKNTSNYWEI
+663 AERIKNTSDYWEI
-676 IADKEEPSVPQPN
+676 IADKEEPSVPQPS

-838 FKGNVETI
+838 FKGNAETI

-876 TGSDKYDGKVIIRTA
+876 TGSDKYDGKVIIRTV
-891 SGANPNNLQDKENY
+891 SGTNPNKLQDKENY

-910 NQGTNPSINYKEWE
+910 NQGTNPSINYKEWK

-960 GKPVTVIGMDAFR
+960 GKSVTVIGMDAFR

-1003 QSITLPRD
+1003 HSITLPRD

-1031 KNLEYIDQVC
+1031 ENLEYIDQAC
-1041 FYNCELGKIE
+1041 FFMCELGKIE
-1051 LPSSVETIMNAAFR
+1051 VPSSVETIMNAAFR

-1099 NKLEVIGSQAFGD
+1099 NKLEVIGSQAFGN

-1184 AIDAAEEID
+1184 AIDKAEEID

-1204 FEDTLKDAKSAYTD
+1204 FEDTLKDAKSVYTD
-1218 KNASK
+1218 NDVSK
-1223 SNVRSVTKALLWANK
+1223 SKVQSVTKALLWANK

-1253 AKSSTFDQEKWKAVE
+1253 AKSSTFDKEKWKVVE

-1341 VYVRDNGTVC
+1341 VHVRDNGTVC
-1351 DDPNEEEKPNE
+1351 DDPNDEEKPNE

-1393 IDVVSKATVSCNVIH
+1393 IDVVSHATVSCNVIH

-1413 ALKKISS
+1413 ALSKSS
-1420 GEKVMISFAKGDGS
+1420 QNPSVI
-1434 GIMEDVYVEKGTS
+1434 
-1447 YKLPECGFTAPEGEQ
+1447 
-1462 FRCWQVNGKDKLP
+1462 
-1475 GDEIVVKSPTVVTAL
+1475 EIKA
-1490 WEEKELSL
+1490 
-1498 EDIRAVAIQSVQQLK
+1498 QLK
-1513 NLSQPRKNYYI
+1513 
-1524 GSIKVAKDKPKI
+1524 
-1536 AQYVAKAKL
+1536 
-1545 EDSLVQPK
+1545 
-1553 SEAKA
+1553 
-1558 ELEKIK
+1558 
-1564 NKLTLEEAFGYEQAI
+1564 
-1579 ESANTV
+1579 
-1585 ENVKEITKE
+1585 
-1594 LKEKSSKFIDDFNI
+1594 
-1608 VIVEPKAE
+1608 
-1616 ENLAT
+1616 
-1621 EATCDNEHVV
+1621 
-1631 IKNMQWFDGF
+1631 
-1641 KKVSGKAGFHKSYKV
+1641 
-1656 KVEVELKDGYLLS
+1656 
-1669 ANGKFMI
+1669 
-1676 NNKKGNRNGF
+1676 
-1686 VISHTFDATDMKKIQ
+1686 
-1701 NVELSFAG
+1701 
-1709 LKLGESFPMQAIA
+1709 
-1722 KAEGIKRQEAN
+1722 
-1733 INWSIGNVIVPKDKK
+1733 
-1748 VEPDR
+1748 
-1753 EYTATIS
+1753 
-1760 LFADKDYQFAEDAN
+1760 
-1774 VKLNSMLQNVKEIK
+1774 
-1788 VKVGDFDP
+1788 
-1796 TLSDKKCF
+1796 
-1804 DISITFKALNA
+1804 
-1815 EPSLEPNQDE
+1815 
-1825 VKAAKQQLQK
+1825 K

-1844 LKLEGIATDGNK
+1844 LKLAGIATDGNK
-1856 TAIEKFNAH
+1856 AAIEKFNAH

-2002 IQLKNIP
+2002 IQLKNVP

-2035 YLKEQTSN
+2035 YVKEQTSN
-2043 EGNSS
+2043 EENSS

-2058 KKEDQN
+2058 KKEDNN
-2064 KKKEQEEESDNI
+2064 KKKEQEANHDNL
-2076 VDSAEKQTKKH
+2076 VGSAEEQTKKPVV
-2087 ITVVCDLNKDTI
+2087 VVCDLNKDTI